1 LTNLPNRISRLIA
14 FGIVIL
20 LIPLL
25 SACSKEADSA
35 SLTDAYIYPV
45 TPGTEQ
51 WLELGSHDEMLKVCQ
66 LPPAVL
72 NEISTPGLIETVL
85 KYPLSS
91 DYLAYSSTQQGFEK
105 VVAQFNGLAELLERP
120 DAPQELLIKYQEMNP
135 GAINKKW
142 NNLQRSEFF
151 FSFLNIERLL
161 AQHMILA
168 RLSDDEIH
176 NLISEAIIKVEVKK
190 QHEDFFGWLGIEY
203 SAWLVGRSLEHLGY
217 PPLLNRISTRPS
229 VRFFLVN
236 GSSSDEALRDE
247 LLSLGKQYLA
257 GQ

>member
-1 LTNLPNRISRLIA
+1 MKLLSRISILIA

-20 LIPLL
+20 LTPVL
-25 SACSKEADSA
+25 SSCSKEADSA
-35 SLTDAYIYPV
+35 SLTDEYIYPV

-66 LPPAVL
+66 IPADVL
-72 NEISTPGLIETVL
+72 NEISTRGLIETVL

-105 VVAQFNGLAELLERP
+105 VVAQFNGLSELLNRP

-161 AQHMILA
+161 AQHTILA
-168 RLSDDEIH
+168 RLNNDEIN
-176 NLISEAIIKVEVKK
+176 NLISEAITKVDIKK
-190 QHEDFFGWLGIEY
+190 QHENFFGWLGIEY

-217 PPLLNRISTRPS
+217 PPLVERISTRPS

-236 GSSSDEALRDE
+236 GSSSDEELRDE
-247 LLSLGKQYLA
+247 LLLLGRQYLA
-257 GQ
+257 EQ

>member
-1 LTNLPNRISRLIA
+1 MKLLSRISILIA

-20 LIPLL
+20 LTPVL
-25 SACSKEADSA
+25 SSCSKEADSA
-35 SLTDAYIYPV
+35 SLTDEYIYPV

-66 LPPAVL
+66 IPTDVL
-72 NEISTPGLIETVL
+72 NEISTRGLIETVL

-105 VVAQFNGLAELLERP
+105 VVAQFNGLSELLNRP

-168 RLSDDEIH
+168 RLNNDEIN
-176 NLISEAIIKVEVKK
+176 NLISEAITKVDIKK
-190 QHEDFFGWLGIEY
+190 QHENFFGWLGIEY

-217 PPLLNRISTRPS
+217 PPLVERISTRPS

-236 GSSSDEALRDE
+236 GSSSDEELRDE
-247 LLSLGKQYLA
+247 LLLLGRQYLA
-257 GQ
+257 EQ